1 MRISKKTSII
11 LTEALRE
18 ELYNIGSFELVNRED
33 LNRVI
38 QEIRLKESG
47 LVYEKDAVIIGGFL
61 GARESITGRLNS
73 LGNLY
78 ILSAKR
84 TDIQTLKTKSLGSV
98 TCPKGSEEGL
108 LNIIPGLA
116 RKLAEERALH

>member
-1 MRISKKTSII
+1 
-11 LTEALRE
+11 
-18 ELYNIGSFELVNRED
+18 
-33 LNRVI
+33 
-38 QEIRLKESG
+38 
-47 LVYEKDAVIIGGFL
+47 
-61 GARESITGRLNS
+61 
-73 LGNLY
+73 LY

-116 RKLAEERALH
+116 RKLADER